1 MEHALQVNKGNYID
15 NVHSNSQ
22 GRITRS
28 VIDEKGYSQWY
39 YKYAELK
46 DLDISD
52 WKKYLYNFKYVL

>member
-1 MEHALQVNKGNYID
+1 MHNYECID
-15 NVHSNSQ
+15 KN
-22 GRITRS
+22 
-28 VIDEKGYSQWY
+28 GYSKWH

>member
-1 MEHALQVNKGNYID
+1 MNKGNYID

-46 DLDISD
+46 DLDISGE
-52 WKKYLYNFKYVL
+52 KNI